1 MDSRT
6 VARKLTRPGAAIV
19 LSVILLAT
27 SFMFTSAV
35 QQEGL
40 FGRYYTAL
48 LVFNVAGVLILT
60 ILISANIWR
69 LMRQFRAQILGS
81 RLTLRLIVTFS
92 LLSLIPLAVVYYFS
106 IQFLS
111 KSIDSWFD
119 VRIDRALEDAKLLSQ
134 SSLATINQD
143 LLRQIREQ
151 ATLVTEASS
160 DLQIVRILEEF
171 REQGEYSEMSLYS
184 ANGRIIA
191 SSVEGSGAL
200 FPDSPDK
207 YILARVSRGLEFSRM
222 EPMSDGA
229 LQLRVVIPLP
239 SEGVISTGRYLQV
252 LYPLPLRFSKLG
264 ASIQTASEEYKK
276 LQYLRAPLKLNFVV
290 TLSLIALMTALLSLW
305 IAIFSSRRMMQPLR
319 QLAEGTRA
327 VAQGDY
333 DTRLMESSSD
343 ELGVLVRSF
352 NDMTRQ
358 IQLAQEQAALS
369 QQQAE
374 AQRTYLETILAHLSS
389 GVLSFDEHARLI
401 TTNERANQILET
413 DVSSWINLSP
423 REIGL
428 QAPWTEPLFT
438 AIAREIGKSVSE
450 WRYEIDLN
458 HGRGRQTLI
467 VRGTR
472 IPGERFD
479 FGGYVIVFEDV
490 TELLHAQRSAAWGE
504 VARRLA
510 HEIKNPLTPIQLS
523 AERIRH
529 KYLDRL
535 PPEERDTL
543 DRATSTIANQVESMK
558 LMVNAFSEY
567 AQPIRTKSL
576 LTDLNRLIQDVVE
589 LHRAPGGPSM
599 QLKLDQHL
607 PQVQLDPVQFRQVFN
622 NLIINAGDAMHETTS
637 EPTIIIGTSM
647 VEVGGRQWVQIS
659 VEDNG
664 PGFPA
669 TLLDRIFD
677 PYVTTKKKGT
687 GLGLAIVHRVI
698 EEHGGRIHA
707 ENRKQVGALVKIQIP
722 LDVASMA
729 LEAGVEG
736 PGAPAND
743 SKFSDT
749 RQVLP

>member
-1 MDSRT
+1 MDGRA
-6 VARKLTRPGAAIV
+6 VARILARPGAAIFLAV
-19 LSVILLAT
+19 VLLAT
-27 SFMFTSAV
+27 SYMFTSAV

-48 LVFNVAGVLILT
+48 LVFNIIGVIVLSALIA
-60 ILISANIWR
+60 ANIWR

-81 RLTLRLIVTFS
+81 RITLKLIATFT
-92 LLSLIPLAVVYYFS
+92 LLSLIPLAVVYYFA

-134 SSLATINQD
+134 NSLATINQD
-143 LLRQIREQ
+143 LLRQIRDQ
-151 ATLVTEASS
+151 ANQVAEAGS
-160 DLQIVRILEEF
+160 DMQIIRILDDF
-171 REQGEYSEMSLYS
+171 REQGGYSEMSLYS
-184 ANGRIIA
+184 PNGRIIA
-191 SSVEGSGAL
+191 SSVEDSGAL

-207 YILARVSRGLEFSRM
+207 YILARVSRGVEFSRL

-239 SEGVISTGRYLQV
+239 SEGVVSTGRYMQV

-276 LQYLRAPLKLNFVV
+276 LQYLRAPLKLNFVI
-290 TLSLIALMTALLSLW
+290 TLSMIALMTAL
-305 IAIFSSRRMMQPLR
+305 IAIWIGIYSSRRMMQPMR

-333 DTRLMESSSD
+333 GTRLMESGSD

-358 IQLAQEQAALS
+358 IQIAQRQAAHS

-374 AQRTYLETILAHLSS
+374 KQRTYLETILAHLSS
-389 GVLSFDEHARLI
+389 GVLSFDENALLI
-401 TTNERANQILET
+401 KSNERANQILEH
-413 DVSSWINLSP
+413 DVSYWINCTPAQISD
-423 REIGL
+423 
-428 QAPWTEPLFT
+428 QAPWAEPLFSV
-438 AIAREIGKSVSE
+438 IDKEIGKSTSE
-450 WRYEIDLN
+450 WKYQIDLN

-529 KYLDRL
+529 KYLSRL
-535 PPEERDTL
+535 PEDERETL

-567 AQPIRTKSL
+567 AQPVRTKTLS
-576 LTDLNRLIQDVVE
+576 TDINRLILDVVE
-589 LHRAPGGPSM
+589 LHRAPGGPTIR
-599 QLKLDQHL
+599 LELDDTL
-607 PQVQLDPVQFRQVFN
+607 PQVLVDPIQFRQVFN
-622 NLIINAGDAMHETTS
+622 NLIINAGDAMHEGVDA
-637 EPTIIIGTSM
+637 PTIVIRTGKVIA
-647 VEVGGRQWVQIS
+647 GGRTWLELV

-664 PGFPA
+664 PGFPEN
-669 TLLDRIFD
+669 LLDRIFD
-677 PYVTTKKKGT
+677 PYVTSKKKGT
-687 GLGLAIVHRVI
+687 GLGLAIVRRVI
-698 EEHGGRIHA
+698 DEHGGRIQA
-707 ENRKQVGALVKIQIP
+707 ENPGGGALVRMQIP
-722 LDVASMA
+722 LDIAPPVDAGRAPEGDDVHIEPAREA
-729 LEAGVEG
+729 L
-736 PGAPAND
+736 
-743 SKFSDT
+743 S
-749 RQVLP
+749 